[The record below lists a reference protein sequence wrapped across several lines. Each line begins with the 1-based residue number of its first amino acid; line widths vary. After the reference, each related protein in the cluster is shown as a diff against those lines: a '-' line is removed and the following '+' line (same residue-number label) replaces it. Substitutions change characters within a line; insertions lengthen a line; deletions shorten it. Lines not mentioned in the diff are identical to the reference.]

1 MLEAVIGGDVFY
13 DAGDQGCAG
22 PAFKDIVEILQGLDS
37 GRTLEIRST
46 GRAGRDSLRAFCRL
60 RGWPIE
66 AEDAGPEGDR
76 ILVRKP

>member
-1 MLEAVIGGDVFY
+1 MLEALIGGDVFY
-13 DAGDQGCAG
+13 DAGDQGCSG
-22 PAFKDIVEILQGLDS
+22 PAFKDMVGILDRLES

-46 GRAGRDSLRAFCRL
+46 GRAGRDGLRAFCRL

>member
-1 MLEAVIGGDVFY
+1 MFQQVLGGDVFY

-22 PAFKDIVEILQGLDS
+22 PAFKNIMGILTGLDS
-37 GRTLEIRST
+37 GRTLEIRSA

>member
-1 MLEAVIGGDVFY
+1 VSQQVLGGDVFY

-22 PAFKDIVEILQGLDS
+22 PAFKDIVGILTGLDS
-37 GRTLEIRST
+37 GRTLEIKSAGQT
-46 GRAGRDSLRAFCRL
+46 GRDSLRAFCRL

>member
-1 MLEAVIGGDVFY
+1 MSQAVIGGDAFY
-13 DAGDQGCAG
+13 DAGDQGCSG
-22 PAFKDIVEILQGLDS
+22 PAFKEIVAILTELDR

-46 GRAGRDSLRAFCRL
+46 GRAGRDGLRAFCRM

-66 AEDAGPEGDR
+66 AEDAGPVGDR